1 MKLFYIE
8 DKYILIYRFV
18 IIVVLTLTLLI
29 SILGGIFGITKWS
42 GLLSE
47 SNRIEKKDNDFKNP
61 DTKEFL
67 EKYSEKKI
75 EPKNNKEIPK
85 EEKPKK
91 KYGNI

>member
-42 GLLSE
+42 GLLSGGG
-47 SNRIEKKDNDFKNP
+47 SKIRLLQSKNFFP
-61 DTKEFL
+61 
-67 EKYSEKKI
+67 
-75 EPKNNKEIPK
+75 
-85 EEKPKK
+85 
-91 KYGNI
+91 